1 MGCFSSRFDK
11 RVSAYTSDLN
21 TVGLAFIGGDKDHA
35 YDLFPIDRVG
45 WANDQAKEIT
55 DSCPVDGMAAANEE
69 LTTAA
74 YKVSLAALQAE
85 HDKLAKKYGTASDA
99 KVQIVNNRY
108 KSNEAI
114 ANLADAIAFLK
125 ENSGIVTDEPAAAED
140 KKEGEMMDAPESKPE
155 GEEMMEGGDEAAAE
169 GDMMM
174 AEGAADMGMAMMA
187 ALENPHKYEGDGA
200 DYKGWAN
207 VPSALLRC
215 MIVCPMVGDIIKAEV
230 LQWELNHNKAKVGS
244 YTGLAGMI
252 GHAVS
257 TKQDGAD
264 EFYLAGH
271 VTANDAAALTDITT
285 GENPMKAIH
294 FPFITVGWKSEEE
307 ARKALAWDGQD
318 IKGDYSKVLFK
329 VTGAKSMN
337 FVGCRQ
343 VAHKI
348 NGTVDAAGVETD
360 GVTVYNVTAAHMDT
374 KTVQQWKD
382 DVKAAADAAAAAASA
397 AKDAPKMEGDAPADD
412 KKEGEEGAPAM
423 DPPMEE

>member
-21 TVGLAFIGGDKDHA
+21 TVGLAFIGGDKDHP

-69 LTTAA
+69 LTKAA
-74 YKVSLAALQAE
+74 YKVSFAALQAE
-85 HDKLAKKYGTASDA
+85 HDKLVKKYGTASDA

-114 ANLADAIAFLK
+114 KNLADAIAFLK
-125 ENSGIVTDEPAAAED
+125 ENSGIETDAPAAED
-140 KKEGEMMDAPESKPE
+140 KKEGEEKKEEEAKPE
-155 GEEMMEGGDEAAAE
+155 GEGAEMEGGEEGEAEAKPE
-169 GDMMM
+169 G
-174 AEGAADMGMAMMA
+174 EGAAAVMGMAEAA
-187 ALENPHKYEGDGA
+187 ALENPHKYEGDAA

-230 LQWELNHNKAKVGS
+230 LQWELNYNKAKVGS

-257 TKQDGAD
+257 GKQDGTED
-264 EFYLAGH
+264 FYLAGH

-285 GENPMKAIH
+285 GDAPMKAIH

-348 NGTVDAAGVETD
+348 NGTIGAAGNEAD
-360 GVTVYNVTAAHMDT
+360 GVTLYEVTAAHMET
-374 KTVQQWKD
+374 KTVKQWDD
-382 DVKAAADAAAAAASA
+382 DVKAAAAAALA
-397 AKDAPKMEGDAPADD
+397 AKDVAPKMEGDAAADD
-412 KKEGEEGAPAM
+412 KKEDAAPEEEKPEEKGE
-423 DPPMEE
+423 